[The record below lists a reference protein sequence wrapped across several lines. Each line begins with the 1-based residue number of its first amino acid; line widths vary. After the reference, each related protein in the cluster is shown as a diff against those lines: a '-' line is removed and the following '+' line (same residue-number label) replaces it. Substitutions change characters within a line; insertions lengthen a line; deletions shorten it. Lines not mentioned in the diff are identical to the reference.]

1 MPALKTTPRSNT
13 GFTILELLVVL
24 AILGLTAGLVVP
36 MLSGL
41 DNIKAATAADQIV
54 STLVLA
60 QTWSVAGRS
69 DCQVVFD
76 SSADKFELQDETGTV
91 MPDPTKQMPAGSD
104 SDEYLYRVSYP
115 DSRSLNT
122 VTIDSV
128 DFDGTQAISFDRLGA
143 PRSGLIADGPTALST
158 GTIEISVGDDRMKIS
173 VEPIT
178 GQVNVT
184 EIN

>member
-1 MPALKTTPRSNT
+1 
-13 GFTILELLVVL
+13 
-24 AILGLTAGLVVP
+24 

-41 DNIKAATAADQIV
+41 DSIKAASAADQIV

-60 QTWSVAGRS
+60 QTWAVAGRS

-76 SSADKFELQDETGTV
+76 SSANKFELQDETGTV
-91 MPDPTKQMPAGSD
+91 MPDPAKQMPAGSD

-158 GTIEISVGDDRMKIS
+158 GTIEISVGDDRMRIS

-178 GQVNVT
+178 GQVNVAP
-184 EIN
+184 IN